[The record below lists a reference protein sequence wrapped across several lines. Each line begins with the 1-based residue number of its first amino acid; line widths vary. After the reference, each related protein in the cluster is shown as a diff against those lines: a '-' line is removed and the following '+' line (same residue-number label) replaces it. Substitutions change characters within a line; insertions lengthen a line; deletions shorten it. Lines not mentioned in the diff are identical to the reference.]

1 MMYNEIC
8 RQMPA
13 GSSGM
18 NIPWT
23 ARPNPIHNNGEGV
36 LLVRKTVFR
45 ILFFTIIFLIV
56 FTIKAS

>member
-1 MMYNEIC
+1 
-8 RQMPA
+8 MPA

-23 ARPNPIHNNGEGV
+23 ASPNPIHNNGEGV

>member
-1 MMYNEIC
+1 
-8 RQMPA
+8 MPA

-18 NIPWT
+18 NIPWA